1 MLLVD
6 TNVLVYAANRDFPE
20 HPPCRRLFERLRASA
35 QPWYTTWSVLYEFL
49 KVVTHPRI
57 LPEPWKGP
65 RALEFVRALLASPS
79 LDLLTPGERHEAILA
94 ETIAHVPGV
103 SGGFFHDV
111 HTAVLM
117 REHGIRR
124 IVTRDAGFR
133 RFSFLE
139 VVDPLKTRT

>member
-6 TNVLVYAANRDFPE
+6 TNVLVYAANQDFPE
-20 HPPCRRLFERLRASA
+20 HLACRRLLEKWRTSV
-35 QPWYTTWSVLYEFL
+35 QPWFTTWSVLYEFL

-57 LPEPWKGP
+57 LPEPWKSL

-79 LDLLTPGERHEAILA
+79 LDMLTPGERHEAILA
-94 ETIAHVPGV
+94 ETLTTVPEV
-103 SGGFFHDV
+103 SGSFFHDV

-133 RFSFLE
+133 RFPFLD
-139 VVDPLKTRT
+139 VVDPLKMKA

>member
-6 TNVLVYAANRDFPE
+6 TNVLVYAANQDFPE
-20 HPPCRRLFERLRASA
+20 HLPCRRLFERWRTSA
-35 QPWYTTWSVLYEFL
+35 QPWYTTWNVLYEFL

-57 LPEPWKGP
+57 LPEPWKGQH
-65 RALEFVRALLASPS
+65 ALNFVRALLASPS

-94 ETIAHVPGV
+94 ETLAAVPGV
-103 SGGFFHDV
+103 NGSFFHDV
-111 HTAVLM
+111 NTAVLM

-133 RFSFLE
+133 RFPFLD
-139 VVDPLKTRT
+139 VVDPMKMKG